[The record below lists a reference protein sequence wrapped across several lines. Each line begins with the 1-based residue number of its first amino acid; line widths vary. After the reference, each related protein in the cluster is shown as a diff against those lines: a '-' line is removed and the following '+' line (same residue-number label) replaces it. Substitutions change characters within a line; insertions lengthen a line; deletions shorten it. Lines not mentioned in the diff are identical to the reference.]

1 MKGKDTMNDAQSQIT
16 ALLNV
21 KSANDWLHEAKDL
34 PPDRK
39 LYDEFWTEFETCF
52 LFGGPG
58 SGKSIL
64 SVQAG
69 IEISVKLDMA
79 VLYCDFELSLRQFAK
94 RYRNSIGQFY
104 EFPKNFFRAEFSR
117 NTEFNPDS
125 LINSIHL
132 NAKQINAKVIIIDN
146 ISWIIENSEKGDVA
160 GIFMKKLSRMKIDN
174 GYSILIVA
182 HTPKRDSTQP
192 INLTDMAGSMRLQN
206 FIDSSFA
213 IVQSAKMEGYRY
225 LKQTKTRS
233 EELIHGFDNVK
244 IGIINQGTNGFTEIQ
259 FVGTANEMEHLQRPN
274 ENEREN
280 IKQKC
285 LDLIKMGKP
294 FREIQEL
301 TGLSLGAISKYK
313 KQINGDEILPF

>member
-1 MKGKDTMNDAQSQIT
+1 MTEFNQSQIT
-16 ALLNV
+16 DLLQV
-21 KSANDWLHEAKDL
+21 KTVNDWLNEAKDL
-34 PPDRK
+34 APDRK
-39 LYDEFWTEFETCF
+39 LYDEFWSEFETCF

-64 SVQAG
+64 SVQIAT
-69 IEISVKLDMA
+69 EIAKNEP

-94 RYRNSIGQFY
+94 RYRSKDGRFFNFSA
-104 EFPKNFFRAEFSR
+104 NFFRAEFQR

-132 NAKQINAKVIIIDN
+132 NARNINAKVIIIDN
-146 ISWIIENSEKGDVA
+146 ISWIIENSEKGDIA
-160 GIFMKKLSRMKIDN
+160 GVFMKKLSRMKQDF

-182 HTPKRDSTQP
+182 HTPKRDATQP

-233 EELIHGFDNVK
+233 EELVYGFDNVK
-244 IGIINQGTNGFTEIQ
+244 VGMINQELNGYTQIQ
-259 FVGTANEMEHLQRPN
+259 WVSTSNEMEHLRRPN

-280 IKQKC
+280 IKQQC
-285 LDLIKMGKP
+285 LDLLKLGKS
-294 FREIQEL
+294 FRDIQKI

-313 KQINGDEILPF
+313 NQKNEDEQIPF